1 MVSVF
6 TLRGEDCGWSL
17 TNKTK
22 DLYKIGIHSFAA
34 KHTAHRSKS
43 KDWLA
48 QNQDNVS
55 ELSNMSTQ
63 GLFSPIIVF
72 FCVMFCRSLFFLFWP
87 LYFLIFFN
95 LRFVITALVSSTFSY
110 LQINMWNAQ
119 DTGNYY
125 LWNLLQF
132 TMIKNNN
139 WKFLLNCLL
148 GKQANFK

>member
-6 TLRGEDCGWSL
+6 TSREEDCGWSL

-22 DLYKIGIHSFAA
+22 DLYKIGIHCFAA

-72 FCVMFCRSLFFLFWP
+72 FCVMFCRSLS
-87 LYFLIFFN
+87 
-95 LRFVITALVSSTFSY
+95 FVFS
-110 LQINMWNAQ
+110 
-119 DTGNYY
+119 DF
-125 LWNLLQF
+125 LQF
-132 TMIKNNN
+132 MV
-139 WKFLLNCLL
+139 CD
-148 GKQANFK
+148 